1 LGQRDAA
8 PGPPISGRG
17 GGYVNSFENIKR
29 LKAWVKR
36 LVRKKPYRSLA
47 KATRSC
53 YAELNKCHPQSPPRH
68 ARRIIG
74 LGKDVSREQ
83 RARHQASLG
92 KESPAPAEENEP
104 QGRKRM
110 KRRKITIIK

>member
-1 LGQRDAA
+1 MKR
-8 PGPPISGRG
+8 
-17 GGYVNSFENIKR
+17 GGYVNSLPNTQIV
-29 LKAWVKR
+29 LVKR

-104 QGRKRM
+104 QGTEEADEEEKDYDH
-110 KRRKITIIK
+110 